1 MLDIHWTLTVS
12 VPQLDALQQT
22 MLEIGA
28 TIVGEISGI
37 QNAINSLVTN
47 QAAGQEALSAHLT
60 AIENEIRQLG
70 DNPTQAQLDH
80 LADQVNAAAATA
92 TKGAADLRAMTEQV
106 AGMVPDTP
114 PPA

>member
-22 MLEIGA
+22 LLELGVN
-28 TIVGEISGI
+28 IVAEIAGI

-47 QAAGQEALSAHLT
+47 QAAGQDALSAHLT
-60 AIENEIRQLG
+60 AIETEIRQLG

-92 TKGAADLRAMTEQV
+92 AKGAEDLRAMTEQV
-106 AGMVPDTP
+106 AGMVPDAP

>member
-12 VPQLDALQQT
+12 VPQLDAIQQT
-22 MLEIGA
+22 LLELGVN
-28 TIVGEISGI
+28 IVAEIAGI
-37 QNAINSLVTN
+37 QNAINSLVAN
-47 QAAGQEALSAHLT
+47 QATGQDALSAHLT

-80 LADQVNAAAATA
+80 LADQVAAAAATSA
-92 TKGAADLRAMTEQV
+92 KGAADLRAMTEQV
-106 AGMVPDTP
+106 SGMVPDAP

>member
-1 MLDIHWTLTVS
+1 MLDITWTIVAH

-22 MLEIGA
+22 LLEIGA

-47 QAAGQEALSAHLT
+47 QADGQEALAAHLT

-70 DNPTQAQLDH
+70 ANPTQAELDH
-80 LADQVNAAAATA
+80 LADQVNAAAATT
-92 TKGAADLRAMTEQV
+92 TKAAADLRAMTEQV
-106 AGMVPDTP
+106 SGMVPDTP

>member
-22 MLEIGA
+22 LLELGVN
-28 TIVGEISGI
+28 IVAEIAGI

-47 QAAGQEALSAHLT
+47 QAAGQDALSAHLT
-60 AIENEIRQLG
+60 AIETEIRQLG

-80 LADQVNAAAATA
+80 LADQVNAAATA
-92 TKGAADLRAMTEQV
+92 AKGAEDLRAMTEQV
-106 AGMVPDTP
+106 AGMVPDAP